1 MPCVLD
7 PMGYQWNIGMGQERP
22 VCLTLGALGRGPD
35 YVDAGAR
42 CPRKRGILGRESLLE
57 QLEVS
62 FPSNRAVSVV
72 DAPESTRNNPCL
84 GRRGGR

>member
-42 CPRKRGILGRESLLE
+42 CPQKRGILEREREPPRTTFLPIKQGSE
-57 QLEVS
+57 
-62 FPSNRAVSVV
+62 
-72 DAPESTRNNPCL
+72 C
-84 GRRGGR
+84 G